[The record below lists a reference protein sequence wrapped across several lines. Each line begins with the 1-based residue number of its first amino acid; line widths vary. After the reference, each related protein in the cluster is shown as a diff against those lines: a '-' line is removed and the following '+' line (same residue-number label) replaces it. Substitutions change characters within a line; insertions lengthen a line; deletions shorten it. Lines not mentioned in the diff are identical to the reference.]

1 LGGYTLTLIG
11 YSSAT
16 PWGPR
21 FNYSN
26 PIVKKFLVESAR
38 YIMKHYRIDGFRFDA
53 TVFINDWGFL
63 QYVTTQLRNFASS
76 DNVILI
82 TEHLPNLEQ
91 LLLAIRRAT
100 SQVLISTRCY
110 LAQGDIQRITFR

>member
-1 LGGYTLTLIG
+1 MSTNSARIGGIYINSYR

-26 PIVKKFLVESAR
+26 PIVKKFLIEGAK
-38 YIMKHYRIDGFRFDA
+38 YMMKHYRIDGFRFDA
-53 TVFINDWGFL
+53 TVFINYWSFI

-76 DNVILI
+76 DGYGSNVILI
-82 TEHLPNLEQ
+82 AEHLPND
-91 LLLAIRRAT
+91 AW
-100 SQVLISTRCY
+100 VTRKVS
-110 LAQGDIQRITFR
+110 AGGAF